1 LQLQAASC
9 EKVPMASG
17 DPAETAGEMRPIL
30 PWRLVAGAFL
40 HFIIPAYLVAALVDW
55 QLGTPANGE
64 SFLRHLPAFSAIFL
78 AIYAAAAL
86 VCSLGAAGLDRILR
100 ERRARRE
107 AADPMA
113 PARWSERRVAA
124 AVQLGKGRFGG
135 AGDAALERLLQ
146 GHWLHGDARYQALSS
161 DLDAVVQRS
170 VAALAH
176 ATDEGRAAVVETACA
191 AIGHVGEG
199 LAALEA
205 AERGRAESE
214 ARTVARYVELR
225 YGASDFAGDGD

>member
-1 LQLQAASC
+1 MVSAKPS
-9 EKVPMASG
+9 EEP
-17 DPAETAGEMRPIL
+17 DEERPIL

-78 AIYAAAAL
+78 AVYAAAAL
-86 VCSLGAAGLDRILR
+86 LCSLGAAGLDRILR
-100 ERRARRE
+100 GRRARRE
-107 AADPMA
+107 ARDPAA
-113 PARWSERRVAA
+113 PARRSAQRLAA
-124 AVQLGKGRFGG
+124 AVRLGKSRFG
-135 AGDAALERLLQ
+135 AEGDAALEQLRR
-146 GHWLHGDARYQALSS
+146 GRWLHADPRFQSLSA
-161 DLDAVVQRS
+161 DLQAVVQRS
-170 VAALAH
+170 AQALAH
-176 ATDEGRAAVVETACA
+176 ATEEGRAAIVETACA
-191 AIGHVGEG
+191 AIDHVGQG

-225 YGASDFAGDGD
+225 YGASDFAGEGD